1 MFSIRQHGGGEGG
14 GLGPENEKGMT
25 RRGHGPWQP
34 VFMVAGAAVMMLG
47 ACTGMVDG
55 VAGGGSKPGDPPAG
69 SDPNNPPPGGT
80 VVNPPGGGGPVVI
93 PPVPGENAPTTGN
106 FASAPG
112 LSSRFVRLSHRQ
124 WENTVIDLFKGM
136 APANLSRDF
145 LSEPIRS
152 SFNNN
157 GSVLEVST
165 ALWQD
170 YQKAAAQL
178 ATASRNAQMQ
188 GAFLNNG
195 AKDAKTF
202 IRNFGLRA
210 FRRPLTDAEVTQYE
224 QHFAKGPQLI
234 GGTDAFADGVEL
246 VVEAMLQ
253 SPHFLYRTELGTT
266 VVNGRVNLSPFE
278 IAARLSYG
286 IVNSMP
292 DEMLFAAATG
302 NKLGRDEVSAHA
314 RRLLDSER
322 GKATLADLH
331 EQMFKLV
338 DYGEVK
344 RDTGAFPEF
353 KPEMGPDIR
362 TEAET
367 FIREIIYGQNKGVEE
382 LLTAPYTYVNGR
394 LAPLY
399 GANVPA
405 NQTNFVRV
413 DLDSKQRAG
422 LYTQIGFLATTA
434 TDQAPRSIIRGV
446 HVSLDAL
453 CVDLPAPPN
462 VPPESPSDAGKT
474 NRQMLEAFTQ
484 AKGSV
489 CEGCHANLINPLGF
503 AFENYDG
510 LGKFRT
516 MEKNGLPIDASSKYL
531 LSDGEVSFNGAVEL
545 MRAMASGRQAH
556 ECYAQHLFEYLYG
569 REKLREEELEAALKP
584 LAAADAGV
592 IKEVGRRS
600 RQKVPIKNMVV
611 DLVSTDAFLT
621 RLP

>member
-1 MFSIRQHGGGEGG
+1 MFSIREHGGGEGG
-14 GLGPENEKGMT
+14 GPGNQLGMT
-25 RRGHGPWQP
+25 RRGRWSRH
-34 VFMVAGAAVMMLG
+34 VSMAAAAATMLLG
-47 ACTGMVDG
+47 ACTGVIDG
-55 VAGGGSKPGDPPAG
+55 VGGSRPGDPPAG
-69 SDPNNPPPGGT
+69 SDPNNPPPGGM
-80 VVNPPGGGGPVVI
+80 VVNPPGGSGPVVI
-93 PPVPGENAPTTGN
+93 PPAPGENAPIMGN

-124 WENTVIDLFKGM
+124 WENTVVDLFKGT
-136 APANLSRDF
+136 APKDLSRDF

-157 GSVLEVST
+157 GSVLDVST

-178 ATASRNAQMQ
+178 AAASRDARVH
-188 GAFLNNG
+188 GSFLNNG

-210 FRRPLTDAEVTQYE
+210 YRRPLADAEVTQYE

-253 SPHFLYRTELGTT
+253 SPHFLYRAELGTT
-266 VVNGRVNLSPFE
+266 VVNGRVNLSPYE

-286 IVNSMP
+286 IGNSMP
-292 DEMLFAAATG
+292 DEMLFAAAG
-302 NKLGRDEVSAHA
+302 ANKLGRDDVINHA

-331 EQMFKLV
+331 EQMFKLA

-353 KPEMGPDIR
+353 KPEMGPDIK
-362 TEAET
+362 TEADT

-413 DLDSKQRAG
+413 DLDAKQRSG

-453 CVDLPAPPN
+453 CVELPAPPN
-462 VPPESPSDAGKT
+462 VPPENPDAAMRT

-516 MEKNGLPIDASSKYL
+516 MEKSGLPIDASSKYM
-531 LSDGEVSFNGAVEL
+531 LSDGEVTFNGAVEL

-569 REKLREEELEAALKP
+569 RERLREDDLETALKP
-584 LAAADAGV
+584 LALADANV

-600 RQKVPIKNMVV
+600 RLKVPIKNMIV

>member
-1 MFSIRQHGGGEGG
+1 VGGPKPDG
-14 GLGPENEKGMT
+14 
-25 RRGHGPWQP
+25 
-34 VFMVAGAAVMMLG
+34 
-47 ACTGMVDG
+47 TGDPG
-55 VAGGGSKPGDPPAG
+55 KPGNPVVPPPPA
-69 SDPNNPPPGGT
+69 
-80 VVNPPGGGGPVVI
+80 
-93 PPVPGENAPTTGN
+93 ENAPITGN

-112 LSSRFVRLSHRQ
+112 ISSRFVRLSHRQ
-124 WENTVIDLFKGM
+124 WENTVADLFRGTT
-136 APANLSRDF
+136 PTGLSRDF

-152 SFNNN
+152 SFDNN

-178 ATASRNAQMQ
+178 AGAARDAKVH
-188 GAFLNNG
+188 GAFLNGG
-195 AKDAKTF
+195 AKDAKVF

-210 FRRPLTDAEVTQYE
+210 YRRPLTDAEVTQYE
-224 QHFAKGPQLI
+224 ALFARGAELV
-234 GGTDAFADGVEL
+234 GGADPFTDGVEL

-253 SPHFLYRTELGTT
+253 SPHFLYRTELSTT
-266 VVNGRVNLSPFE
+266 VTSGRVNLSPYE
-278 IAARLSYG
+278 IASRLSYG
-286 IVNSMP
+286 VVNSMP
-292 DEMLFAAATG
+292 DEMLLAAAG
-302 NKLGRDEVSAHA
+302 AGKLGRDEVAAHA

-331 EQMFKLV
+331 AQMFKLS

-344 RDTGAFPEF
+344 RDPTLFPEF
-353 KPEMGPDIR
+353 KPEMSADIR

-367 FIREIIYGQNKGVEE
+367 FIREIIYGQNKGVAEM
-382 LLTAPYTYVNGR
+382 LTAPFTYVNAR

-399 GANVPA
+399 GATVPA
-405 NQTNFVRV
+405 SQTGFVKL
-413 DLDSKQRAG
+413 DLDPAQRAG

-434 TDQAPRSIIRGV
+434 TDRAPRSIIRGV

-453 CVDLPAPPN
+453 CTDLPAPPN
-462 VPPESPSDAGKT
+462 VPPQSPDSTGKT

-484 AKGSV
+484 SKGSV

-516 MEKNGLPIDASSKYL
+516 MEKNGLPIDARAKYA
-531 LSDGEVSFNGAVEL
+531 LSDGEITFNGAVEL
-545 MRAMASGRQAH
+545 MKAMASGRQAH

-569 REKLREEELEAALKP
+569 RERLREDDLEAALKP
-584 LAAADAGV
+584 LAGADAAV
-592 IKEVGRRS
+592 IKEIGRRS
-600 RQKVPIKNMVV
+600 RLKAPIKNLIV